1 MDYSNEC
8 SLVRDRAV
16 VAAREEIRL
25 FCRILGYPNNDLNHL
40 ISDDPHGIVDMQ
52 EGYRVFN
59 MTDIHVLIADYAR
72 WLAIYKDN
80 QTLRKVVDEWYYW
93 TLEQKEQ
100 YKAEFVSVSEVP
112 IDEVNFV
119 IGFNKAW
126 IDEDFNPKGVRMG
139 FMSNG
144 EFISAYWW
152 DYQDDFIAISKS
164 ICESNPDFFRN
175 HIENTEPTHWAP
187 IPPTAKPQYCNLKNW
202 LMGWRPKPEDCLPYY
217 NEHQAQEQAAAQK
230 RVEQAKADL
239 NEAADEFNAN
249 KQF

>member
-40 ISDDPHGIVDMQ
+40 IGDDPHGIVDMQ
-52 EGYRVFN
+52 EGYRYFN

-93 TLEQKEQ
+93 KTYEETL
-100 YKAEFVSVSEVP
+100 P
-112 IDEVNFV
+112 
-119 IGFNKAW
+119 
-126 IDEDFNPKGVRMG
+126 
-139 FMSNG
+139 
-144 EFISAYWW
+144 
-152 DYQDDFIAISKS
+152 
-164 ICESNPDFFRN
+164 
-175 HIENTEPTHWAP
+175 
-187 IPPTAKPQYCNLKNW
+187 CNLKNW

-239 NEAADEFNAN
+239 EQEV
-249 KQF
+249 KQFNEGRKY

>member
-40 ISDDPHGIVDMQ
+40 IGDDPHGIVDMQ
-52 EGYRVFN
+52 EGYRYFN

-72 WLAIYKDN
+72 WLSIYKDN

-93 TLEQKEQ
+93 KTYEETL
-100 YKAEFVSVSEVP
+100 P
-112 IDEVNFV
+112 
-119 IGFNKAW
+119 
-126 IDEDFNPKGVRMG
+126 
-139 FMSNG
+139 
-144 EFISAYWW
+144 
-152 DYQDDFIAISKS
+152 
-164 ICESNPDFFRN
+164 
-175 HIENTEPTHWAP
+175 
-187 IPPTAKPQYCNLKNW
+187 CNLKTW

-239 NEAADEFNAN
+239 EQEV
-249 KQF
+249 KQFNEGKY

>member
-40 ISDDPHGIVDMQ
+40 IGDDPHGIVDMQ
-52 EGYRVFN
+52 EGYRYFN

-93 TLEQKEQ
+93 KTWKATL
-100 YKAEFVSVSEVP
+100 P
-112 IDEVNFV
+112 
-119 IGFNKAW
+119 
-126 IDEDFNPKGVRMG
+126 
-139 FMSNG
+139 
-144 EFISAYWW
+144 
-152 DYQDDFIAISKS
+152 
-164 ICESNPDFFRN
+164 
-175 HIENTEPTHWAP
+175 
-187 IPPTAKPQYCNLKNW
+187 CNLKNW

-217 NEHQAQEQAAAQK
+217 NEQHAKELAAAQK

-239 NEAADEFNAN
+239 NEAADEFNEN
-249 KQF
+249 KLY

>member
-1 MDYSNEC
+1 MNYANEC

-25 FCRILGYPNNDLNHL
+25 FCRILGYSNNDLNHL
-40 ISDDPHGIVDMQ
+40 IGDDPHGIVDMQ
-52 EGYRVFN
+52 EGYRYFN

-93 TLEQKEQ
+93 SLGLKEESVQ
-100 YKAEFVSVSEVP
+100 EWISVEERKPDFHTPVFIQEKGKDYIALRTENRRAEWYNIKERRP
-112 IDEVNFV
+112 V
-119 IGFNKAW
+119 IGAVKQWRPIINT
-126 IDEDFNPKGVRMG
+126 
-139 FMSNG
+139 
-144 EFISAYWW
+144 
-152 DYQDDFIAISKS
+152 AI
-164 ICESNPDFFRN
+164 
-175 HIENTEPTHWAP
+175 
-187 IPPTAKPQYCNLKNW
+187 KPRYCNLKNW

-239 NEAADEFNAN
+239 EQEV
-249 KQF
+249 KQFNEGRKY